1 MKDPVGSKHKVAVAM
16 SGGVDSSV
24 AALLLKKQGHD
35 LIGISMQVWDYREK
49 GGSKSRA
56 TCCAPD
62 DFADARRVA
71 NSIDVPYYVFDF
83 ENTFRREV
91 IDKFVATYQRGMTP
105 NPCVECNNKVK
116 FRELRDRVLG
126 FGFGH
131 VATGHYARIEQRPD
145 GFHLLRGLD
154 RDKDQSYFLYGLK
167 QHELAT
173 TYFPVGHLTKSEV
186 RETARQAGLS
196 TADKPE
202 SQDICFVSGSVQDFL
217 VKLGTARKK
226 GSIATRDGIKIGEH
240 DGVHNFTVGQRRGLG
255 VGGSELPLYVL
266 ELVPEQN
273 LVIVGAKEELQREG
287 FVVEEPSWLN
297 PEILR
302 RIAEGDLP
310 IRLNAMAQL
319 RHRHSG
325 VKVELQIESP
335 DSARARFV
343 DSWAT
348 VSPGQAAVFYALD
361 NITVL
366 GGGKIA
372 PQLASDAPQ
381 QQTGLCAAT

>member
-1 MKDPVGSKHKVAVAM
+1 MNLPKGSKNKVAVAM

-24 AALLLKKQGHD
+24 AALLLREQGHEI
-35 LIGISMQVWDYREK
+35 IGISMQVWDYRDN

-91 IDKFVATYQRGMTP
+91 IDKFIETYRRGMTP

-116 FRELRDRVLG
+116 FRELRDRVLS

-131 VATGHYARIEQRPD
+131 VATGHYARIEERAD
-145 GFHLLRGLD
+145 GFHLLRGVD
-154 RDKDQSYFLYGLK
+154 HDKDQSYFLYGLK

-173 TYFPVGHLTKSEV
+173 TFFPVGHLTKAEV
-186 RETARQAGLS
+186 REMARKAGLS
-196 TADKPE
+196 TAEKPE

-226 GSIATRDGIKIGEH
+226 GPIATRDGVKIGEH
-240 DGVHNFTVGQRRGLG
+240 EGIHNFTVGQRRGLA
-255 VGGSELPLYVL
+255 VGGSDVPLYVL

-287 FVVEEPSWLN
+287 FSIEEPSWLN
-297 PEILR
+297 PEILQ
-302 RIAEGDLP
+302 RIARREFP
-310 IRLNAMAQL
+310 IREPAVAQL
-319 RHRHSG
+319 RHRHAG
-325 VKVELQIESP
+325 VKVELCIDDEN
-335 DSARARFV
+335 SARAVFREQ
-343 DSWAT
+343 WAT
-348 VSPGQAAVFYALD
+348 VSPGQAAVFYSPD

-366 GGGKIA
+366 GGGKITNSGA
-372 PQLASDAPQ
+372 PACASPQAP
-381 QQTGLCAAT
+381 AI